1 MGLLGGALLRRAISF
16 RWNPDAQRKQW
27 IQLEIKIGGKLSNTH
42 AKKNKNSTD
51 WPQKT
56 NAQDGVS

>member
-42 AKKNKNSTD
+42 AKKIQTVQTGPKK
-51 WPQKT
+51 QMLKT
-56 NAQDGVS
+56 A

>member
-16 RWNPDAQRKQW
+16 RWNPDAQRKQR
-27 IQLEIKIGGKLSNTH
+27 IQQEIKIDGKLLNTH
-42 AKKNKNSTD
+42 AKNKNSTD
-51 WPQKT
+51 WPKKT